1 MKKNFAVVLSLLAV
15 CTMIAIA
22 CSKKGGGDPPP
33 TDACAGVTIAV
44 TGTPTNPTTVGGT
57 NGSISVSATGGSG
70 FTFSINN
77 GAFQSSGTFSNL
89 AAGSYTITAK
99 SAAGCTGTQS
109 FTLVAPTPSCAGV
122 NIVVTA
128 TATPTAACT
137 TSNSGAINAT
147 ATGSTGLTYS
157 INGTTFQ
164 ATGTFSNLAAGNY
177 TVTAKDAN
185 GCTGS
190 TTVNVASATAGPL
203 FSAVKTL
210 IANNCQSCHNNSIAN
225 GGMNWQVE
233 CNIVT
238 HKDRIKARAVDNNP
252 SSMPPTGPLA
262 QADKDKITAWINAG
276 GRYTD

>member
-1 MKKNFAVVLSLLAV
+1 MKKNSAVVLTLLAV
-15 CTMIAIA
+15 CIIIMIA
-22 CSKKGGGDPPP
+22 CSKKSDGDSPP

-44 TGTPTNPTTVGGT
+44 TGTPTNPTTAGGA
-57 NGSISVSATGGSG
+57 NGSISASATGGSG
-70 FTFSINN
+70 FTFSINS

-89 AAGSYTITAK
+89 AAGSFTITAK
-99 SAAGCTGTQS
+99 SAAGCTGTQT
-109 FTLVAPTPSCAGV
+109 FTLTAPTPSCTGV

-128 TATPTAACT
+128 TATPVGACT
-137 TSNSGAINAT
+137 SSANGAITAI

-157 INGTTFQ
+157 INGTNFQ
-164 ATGTFSNLAAGNY
+164 GTGTFSNLAAGNY

-190 TTVNVASATAGPL
+190 TTVNVAGASAGPL

-233 CNIVT
+233 CNIVAN
-238 HKDRIKARAVDNNP
+238 KDRIKARAVDNNP

-262 QADKDKITAWINAG
+262 QTDKDKITAWLNAG